1 MPPLTPSSPRPET
14 PRTRGASLTSI
25 APPDGPIADL
35 SPEHLEQFIIAGIH
49 QDRTPGQVL
58 VVLHPLKT
66 YKLPDGL
73 LDALRGRGFEVVVQH
88 TAPDEQ
94 ESIRGI
100 RDALLEAVARPG
112 DLDVI
117 VIGGDGTLDHHFLI
131 AACAAFYP
139 EWVEERPGVFSAA
152 AIRPEDLAHLPEGW
166 SAGLRLNE
174 PQPDRE
180 MSLSEVRQIWLLREQ
195 ISAAI
200 RRGSALKRLLSKVDR
215 GPDDALLR
223 LAVLA
228 AAAPDR
234 VVLHPPGF
242 DLEKLAEAPQEATF
256 RGLYPWIR
264 SVTAYPA
271 GTAADNAVFSG
282 VPGLSLGLTSKALRR
297 FSWLEPLRRRLSK
310 RTLTRFLAFF
320 CERSTVV
327 PTRISLVSLDERWQR
342 IGSHAIGGPGS
353 GRLFAQDL
361 VSKPKGVTGYVMRLI
376 PALFHEAIFGTTQLR
391 IEAFN
396 SAGRRTSVTEG
407 GLAEGLYT
415 NRTFLAA
422 IGSVPTTTPTS
433 FAGESSLLML
443 PSILSRRPG
452 GPRKVSLLGLM
463 TLIEAI
469 FKGVTSRLMH
479 FVGLDTGRLA
489 GDGKLASLPPHYQVS
504 LKEGAEVR
512 IRYTDDR
519 GRPRAVPVQISGD
532 PYQAAHM
539 RLRVFWGP
547 LPMLAANGSLLEA
560 SARRTLRFLRLQ
572 TSYDLKATSIGGVH
586 YFWYGDGAFQRQD
599 IEQQT
604 GLTPPRKH
612 LPRNLRTA
620 GRLICEQW
628 QQLDTGSFVDT
639 SGPGLSIRRDEVRM
653 HSNDQSAHVLLL
665 REGRSRLL
673 VRQVRRAADGSVV
686 EARIRYRRTFRSWV
700 ILGSQVMRWGE
711 DRTAHILY
719 EEHFFRDA
727 HHFQGSA
734 PTFFPLLEQR
744 PGQRVLPDRWDDGD
758 PDG

>member
-1 MPPLTPSSPRPET
+1 MTTPSDPTAEPARP
-14 PRTRGASLTSI
+14 RGATMASI
-25 APPDGPIADL
+25 APPSGPIADL

-49 QDRTPGQVL
+49 QDRTPGTVL

-66 YKLPDGL
+66 YKLPEGLQDGL
-73 LDALRGRGFEVVVQH
+73 RDRGFSVRVQH
-88 TAPDEQ
+88 TAIDDL

-100 RDALLEAVARPG
+100 RDALVEAVEAPG
-112 DLDVI
+112 ELDVL

-139 EWVEERPGVFSAA
+139 ELVEERPGVFSTA
-152 AIRPEDLAHLPEGW
+152 DLRQDDLDHLPKGW
-166 SAGLRLNE
+166 VSGLRLHE
-174 PQPDRE
+174 HRADRE
-180 MSLSEVRQIWLLREQ
+180 VTTAEVHAIWLLRDR
-195 ISAAI
+195 IAPGI
-200 RRGSALKRLLSKVDR
+200 RRGWSLSRLLSRVDR
-215 GPDDALLR
+215 REDDALLAM
-223 LAVLA
+223 AVLA

-234 VVLHPPGF
+234 VVLHAPGF
-242 DLEKLAEAPQEATF
+242 DLEGLANAPQEATF

-282 VPGLSLGLTSKALRR
+282 VPGLLLGLTSKTLRR
-297 FSWLEPLRRRLSK
+297 FSWLEPLRRRLSA
-310 RTLTRFLAFF
+310 RTLERFLDFF
-320 CERSTVV
+320 CDQSTVV
-327 PTRISLVSLDERWQR
+327 PTRISLVSLDRRWQR

-361 VSKPKGVTGYVMRLI
+361 VSKPKGVTGYVMRLV

-396 SAGRRTSVTEG
+396 NKGRRTAVTEG
-407 GLAEGLYT
+407 GVAEGLYT

-422 IGSVPTTTPTS
+422 MGSVPTTTPLS

-452 GPRKVSLLGLM
+452 GPREVSLLGLM

-469 FKGVTSRLMH
+469 FKGVASRVLH
-479 FVGLDTGRLA
+479 FLGLDTGRMA
-489 GDGKLASLPPHYQVS
+489 GDGKLVSLPPAYQIA

-512 IRYTDDR
+512 VRYTDDR
-519 GRPRAVPVQISGD
+519 GRARAAPVQISGD
-532 PYQAAHM
+532 PYQAARM
-539 RLRVFWGP
+539 QMRVFWGP

-572 TSYDLKATSIGGVH
+572 ASYDLKSTSIGGVH
-586 YFWYGDGAFQRQD
+586 HFWYGAGAFRRD
-599 IEQQT
+599 EIAKET
-604 GLTPPRKH
+604 GVIAPRKH
-612 LPRNLRTA
+612 LPRDLRAA
-620 GRLICEQW
+620 GRLICDRWES
-628 QQLDTGSFVDT
+628 LDTGSFVDT
-639 SGPGLSIRRDEVRM
+639 SGPGLSIRRDEVRL
-653 HSNDQSAHVLLL
+653 HSNDHSAHVLLL

-673 VRQVRRAADGSVV
+673 VRQVRRRADGTVI
-686 EARIRYRRTFRSWV
+686 EARIRYRRRFRAWV
-700 ILGSQVMRWGE
+700 ITESQLLRWDEG
-711 DRTAHILY
+711 RSARILY

-727 HHFQGSA
+727 GHFQGAA

-744 PGQRVLPDRWDDGD
+744 PGGPILPDRWDDGSE
-758 PDG
+758 GA